1 MARIQIYKN
10 TLNPDNNFA
19 VIRFENAIVASI
31 NDYFIIRKYSPL
43 VTIGGG
49 KVVDFNVSKKWK
61 DNKKHLQ
68 SLSETKNYFDRLQV
82 IINHKWKNPF
92 NLKTLS
98 NYLNISKEELKI
110 ELEKK

>member
-1 MARIQIYKN
+1 M
-10 TLNPDNNFA
+10 
-19 VIRFENAIVASI
+19 
-31 NDYFIIRKYSPL
+31 
-43 VTIGGG
+43 
-49 KVVDFNVSKKWK
+49 
-61 DNKKHLQ
+61 Q

-110 ELEKK
+110 ELEKNNNFLIIDNFGFLRIYSIKN

>member
-10 TLNPDNNFA
+10 ALNPDNNYA

-49 KVVDFNVSKKWK
+49 KVVDFNV
-61 DNKKHLQ
+61 L
-68 SLSETKNYFDRLQV
+68 KNGKIIRNICKVYLKQKIIMIDYRL
-82 IINHKWKNPF
+82 
-92 NLKTLS
+92 
-98 NYLNISKEELKI
+98 
-110 ELEKK
+110 